1 MPLQGEK
8 SHEFFERALKVI
20 PYGVSSNFRYS
31 GDHDTLVVAHA
42 KDGYVYDF
50 DGKRYIDY
58 RLGWGPIIL
67 GHADPYVNG
76 RVKEAVDKGISFAA
90 TQEYEVSVAERI
102 VAMNPGVDM
111 VRLAN
116 TGSECTMHAIRLARG
131 YTERDVILKFEGSYH
146 GAHDYVLWST
156 ASGDIDKVGDRN
168 SPRAHKQSLGIP
180 EMMRSLI
187 QLCPWNDVEVLG
199 DILQKR
205 GEEIAAI
212 IVEPIL
218 GNGNGLMPQP
228 GYLEFLR
235 EQCDQY
241 GIVLIFDEVKTGFR
255 IAAGGARELF
265 KVIPDLST
273 YAKALGN
280 GYPVAA
286 IGGGKDI
293 MMTLAPG
300 KVFQG
305 GTYTGNVV
313 STAAADATLEF
324 MQSGQVFPQIE
335 KVGRTIMEGIDEIL
349 NRYSI
354 PHFINGV
361 PAMFGIAL
369 AEKQPKDW
377 RDLHEFCDWE
387 MLEGIHGHMIEN
399 GVMPE
404 QDGFEPYFL
413 CSDHTMEDAA
423 ETLQAFED
431 GVKHMLGG

>member
-1 MPLQGEK
+1 MPLQGQK
-8 SHEFFERALKVI
+8 SHEFFERAQKVI
-20 PYGVSSNFRYS
+20 PYGVSSNFRYG
-31 GDHDTLVVAHA
+31 GDYDTLVVAEA

-67 GHADPYVNG
+67 GHADPYVNE
-76 RVKEAVDKGISFAA
+76 RVKLAIDQGITFAA
-90 TQEYEVSVAERI
+90 TQEYEVRVAERI
-102 VAMNPGVDM
+102 IEMVPGAEM

-131 YTERDVILKFEGSYH
+131 YTGRDVILKFEGSYH

-156 ASGDIDKVGDRN
+156 ASGDINKVGDR
-168 SPRAHKQSLGIP
+168 SHPTAYKQSMGIP
-180 EMMRSLI
+180 EVMRDLV
-187 QLCPWNDVEVLG
+187 QLAPWNDVEVLG
-199 DILQKR
+199 ELLQER

-255 IAAGGARELF
+255 IAAGGAREIF
-265 KVIPDLST
+265 GVIPDIST
-273 YAKALGN
+273 YAKAMGN

-286 IGGGKDI
+286 LTGNNDI
-293 MMTLAPG
+293 MMTLGPG

-324 MQSGQVFPQIE
+324 MQSGKVFPQID
-335 KVGRTIMEGIDEIL
+335 KVGTTLMTGIDDIL
-349 NRYSI
+349 NRYGL

-361 PAMFGIAL
+361 PAMFGVCIA
-369 AEKQPKDW
+369 EQQPKDW
-377 RDLHEFCDWE
+377 RDLHALCDWD
-387 MLEGIHGHMIEN
+387 MLEKIHGYMIEH

-413 CSDHTMEDAA
+413 CSDHTLEDAA

-431 GVKHMLGG
+431 GTKAALGK